1 MQFIDALVA
10 SRFGIRTKLI
20 ALFVLIKVLPLVML
34 ALLAWQGVS
43 QLGGGLA
50 DETEKLATEVRQTVT
65 EMGGTF
71 SKASVKALDDR
82 AREELERLTTDTAR
96 AVADFLYERD
106 HDVLLA
112 ARLAPE
118 RALYQAFM
126 DTRTRRVVDPGQ
138 WALAKDGQ
146 SWELK
151 GQPQTEPQLA
161 VPSNAENKQDFHSR
175 PPESVVRSLPAP
187 LYHEMTFVGLDGRE
201 QVKVS
206 MTDVL
211 PKELRDVSR
220 RENTWAKAET
230 YFEHLKAL
238 KPGEIH
244 VSDVIGPYVP
254 SRIIGPVVPEKALKA
269 GMAFEPE
276 KEAYAGRENPVGRKF
291 QGLVRWATPVVRGG
305 KVVGYVTL
313 ALDHTHIR
321 SFTDHLMPT
330 AQRYTAI
337 SDASDGNYAFMWDY
351 RDRSIAH
358 PRHHSIVGFDPAT
371 GEYATP
377 WLEASIHEG
386 WKASGLPLKDHL
398 AQVPVFD
405 GQSRDK
411 KPATELTQAGLVG
424 LDCRYLNFAPQ
435 CQGWHDLTEHGGS
448 GSFLI
453 LWSGVWKLTTAAA
466 IPYFTGPYAR
476 TPRGFGY
483 VTIGAN
489 VDDFHAPAVA
499 TSQQMDARLA
509 EFAERLKAK
518 KASLLDLIADAMNR
532 TAFNLTFSTLVMLG
546 LVVVVAVWLASLL
559 TRRVTDLVGGLSRM
573 EQGDLSFRFP
583 ATSHDE
589 LGQLNNSLNHMADS
603 VQASFRQSEEA
614 RVQAEEASRMK
625 SDFVANV
632 SHELRTPLN
641 GILGF
646 SEIIRDDAPTDDIRD
661 HAQTIHQ
668 SGQHLLSV
676 VNDMLDVAKIEAGHM
691 TLEPR
696 PCDVLGLMDELALLH
711 AGVAQQKGL
720 VLNTAFADD
729 LPTAFVTDPKRLRQV
744 IHNLLSNAVKFTPE
758 GGVTLSAWTENGR
771 LTVGVRDSGPGIA
784 PKVQAQVFERFH
796 QATAFVTREHGG
808 TGLGLALVREFVGL
822 MGGQVR
828 LESTPGQGSYFEF
841 WVPELTGRATLSP
854 AAPAANPGW

>member
-1 MQFIDALVA
+1 MRFIDALA
-10 SRFGIRTKLI
+10 SSRFGIRTKLI
-20 ALFVLIKVLPLVML
+20 ALFVLIKVVPLV
-34 ALLAWQGVS
+34 LLAMVAWEGVS

-50 DETEKLATEVRQTVT
+50 DETEKLATDVRQTVT
-65 EMGGTF
+65 EMGSTF
-71 SKASVKALDDR
+71 SKESVKALDDR

-106 HDVLLA
+106 RDVMLV
-112 ARLAPE
+112 ARLEPG
-118 RALYQAFM
+118 RAMYQAFM
-126 DTRTRRVVDPGQ
+126 ETRTRRVTDPGT
-138 WALAKDGQ
+138 WVLADDGQ
-146 SWELK
+146 SWTLK
-151 GQPQTEPQLA
+151 NSRPVEPKLA

-175 PPESVVRSLPAP
+175 PPETVMRSIPVP
-187 LYHEMTFVGLDGRE
+187 LYHEITFVGLDGKE

-211 PKELRDVSR
+211 PKDLRDVSR

-230 YFEHLKAL
+230 YFEHLKQL
-238 KPGEIH
+238 KPGDIY

-254 SRIIGPVVPEKALKA
+254 SRVIGPMVPAKAEKL
-269 GMAFEPE
+269 GIPFEPE
-276 KEAYAGRENPVGRKF
+276 QEAFAGRENPVGRKF
-291 QGLVRWATPVVRGG
+291 QGLVRWATPVVKGG
-305 KVVGYVTL
+305 KVAGYVTL

-321 SFTDHLMPT
+321 SFTDNLMPT

-337 SDASDGNYAFMWDY
+337 SDATNGNYAFMWDY
-351 RDRSIAH
+351 LDRSIAH

-371 GEYATP
+371 GDHATP

-386 WKASGLPLKDHL
+386 WKASGKPLKDYL
-398 AQVPVFD
+398 AKVPVFD
-405 GQSRDK
+405 GQSREK
-411 KPATELTQAGLVG
+411 KPAVELTQKGMVG

-453 LWSGVWKLTTAAA
+453 LWTGVWKLTTAAA
-466 IPYFTGPYAR
+466 IPYFTGPYAH

-499 TSQQMDARLA
+499 TSKLMDAKLG
-509 EFAERLKAK
+509 EFADRLKAK
-518 KASLLDLIADAMNR
+518 KAGLLELINDSMNR
-532 TAFNLTFSTLVMLG
+532 TAFNLTFSTVVMLG

-559 TRRVTDLVGGLSRM
+559 TRRVTNLAEGLARI
-573 EQGDLSFRFP
+573 EKGDLSFRFP

-589 LGQLNNSLNHMADS
+589 LGQLSNSLNHMADS

-614 RVQAEEASRMK
+614 RVQAEENSRMK

-646 SEIIRDDAPTDDIRD
+646 SEIIREDAPTDDIRD
-661 HAQTIHQ
+661 YAQTIHQ

-696 PCDVLGLMDELALLH
+696 PCDVLALMDELALLH
-711 AGVAQQKGL
+711 AGAAQQKGL
-720 VLNTAFADD
+720 VLNTSFADD
-729 LPTAFVTDPKRLRQV
+729 LPTAFVTDPTRLRQV
-744 IHNLLSNAVKFTPE
+744 VNNLLSNAVKFTHE
-758 GGVTLSAWTENGR
+758 GSVTLSVWAQPGR
-771 LTVGVRDSGPGIA
+771 LTVGVRDSGPGIE
-784 PKVQAQVFERFH
+784 PKVQALVFERFR

-822 MGGQVR
+822 MGGEVR
-828 LESTPGQGSYFEF
+828 LESVPGQGAYFEF
-841 WVPELTGRATLSP
+841 WVPELPMTAINP
-854 AAPAANPGW
+854 AAPATGLAR